1 MGNNK
6 TRYLVLES
14 LNPKLLLQKL
24 YEISESP
31 EWLYLFSDTDWH
43 AYREEGPILLEA
55 RQDSAGYQW
64 ALQGLKEE
72 SLSGLILESSAG
84 QDMVADWLRARL
96 IVRFDGQRK
105 GLLRFYDARIW
116 HQLSPASAPGADV
129 IERVI
134 YWVDEAGSKR
144 WRITDNPKPF
154 SMSPVAT
161 LDEHQWRAINAM
173 SGPS

>member
-1 MGNNK
+1 MANNK

-31 EWLYLFSDTDWH
+31 EWVYLFSETDWH
-43 AYREEGPILLEA
+43 AYREEGPVLLEA
-55 RQDSAGYQW
+55 TQDSAEYRW
-64 ALQGLKEE
+64 ALGGLKEE
-72 SLSGLILESSAG
+72 SLSGLILESPEG
-84 QDMVADWLRARL
+84 LDKVANWLRARL
-96 IVRFDGQRK
+96 TVRFDGQRK

-116 HQLSPASAPGADV
+116 HQLSPSSAPEADV
-129 IERVI
+129 VERVI
-134 YWVDEAGSKR
+134 YWFDEDVSER
-144 WRITDNPKPF
+144 WRITENPKPF

-161 LDEHQWRAINAM
+161 LEESQWRALNAM

>member
-1 MGNNK
+1 MASNK
-6 TRYLVLES
+6 PRYLVLES
-14 LNPKLLLQKL
+14 LNPKFLLQKL
-24 YEISESP
+24 YETAESP
-31 EWLYLFSDTDWH
+31 EWLCLFSDTDWH
-43 AYREEGPILLEA
+43 AYREEGPVLLEA
-55 RQDSAGYQW
+55 RQDSAEYHW

-72 SLSGLILESSAG
+72 NLIGLILESAAG
-84 QDMVADWLRARL
+84 RDTVADWLRARL
-96 IVRFDGQRK
+96 TVRFDGQRK

-116 HQLSPASAPGADV
+116 HQLSPASAPEVDV

-134 YWVDEAGSKR
+134 YWVGEAGSKR
-144 WRITDNPKPF
+144 WRITENPKPF